1 MRWILG
7 LLISLF
13 FSTAVQANVIV
24 ATMYTPIGYAS
35 YSTKIT
41 YYLDVLTPDSVNH
54 GVYETPNNTGLIT
67 GWIPLKSWTG
77 PGPAPSLKVISMTA
91 ISQSS

>member
-1 MRWILG
+1 MKIMRWILG

-41 YYLDVLTPDSVNH
+41 YYLDVLTPIASITVFMRH
-54 GVYETPNNTGLIT
+54 QITP
-67 GWIPLKSWTG
+67 
-77 PGPAPSLKVISMTA
+77 V
-91 ISQSS
+91 